1 MRRYARLCS
10 QVAVVKQTSI
20 LILRRAASLLR
31 SSRLHWF
38 ILNHVHQFVSRYAS
52 DFDRRV
58 IHVRPLVVS
67 AARTEWVRRLNSLVQ
82 SHITCAFLDVTI
94 CKRCCAWSERRHV
107 ASSLGGEQELRSWED
122 WLVKSGL
129 IYRSVQ
135 SNSIV
140 FGYTYWMCFCI

>member
-31 SSRLHWF
+31 SSRLRWF

-107 ASSLGGEQELRSWED
+107 ASSLGGEQELRSWKD